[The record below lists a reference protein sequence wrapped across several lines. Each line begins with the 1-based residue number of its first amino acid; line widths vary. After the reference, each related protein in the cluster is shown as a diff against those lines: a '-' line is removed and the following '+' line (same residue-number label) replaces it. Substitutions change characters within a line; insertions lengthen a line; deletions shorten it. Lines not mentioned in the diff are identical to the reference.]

1 MPRRPIFIG
10 TPRNDIRVMSL
21 LNLSSR
27 PLIKY
32 RRSNLFFYILII
44 ITVLLTPY
52 PSQQSFAEDSAHKEP
67 VVIKSVYGN
76 FDDVWE
82 DLKRAVEERGLVVSD
97 VFYIGEMLE
106 RTGKDIGK
114 TKRVFNKAWVME
126 FCSASL
132 SRDMFEKNPH
142 FIAFCPYKINVYIL
156 PEDEKKVYLSY
167 RRLIWK
173 DESGKDVL
181 RLVERLLE
189 DIINDVIRIQKEY
202 Q

>member
-1 MPRRPIFIG
+1 MTIKKGIIMSNNHKIFLISG
-10 TPRNDIRVMSL
+10 FFL
-21 LNLSSR
+21 LS
-27 PLIKY
+27 
-32 RRSNLFFYILII
+32 
-44 ITVLLTPY
+44 ITVS
-52 PSQQSFAEDSAHKEP
+52 SQQSFTECSAHKEP

-82 DLKRAVEERGLVVSD
+82 DLKRAIEERGLVISEI
-97 VFYIGEMLE
+97 FYIGEMLE

-142 FIAFCPYKINVYIL
+142 FIAFCPYKINVYTL
-156 PEDEKKVYLSY
+156 PEDEKKVYLTYMS
-167 RRLIWK
+167 LLWK

-181 RLVERLLE
+181 SPVERLLE